1 VLLYRGGR
9 EDPRGAGWCV
19 TTLFFFEMDHHV
31 RDRDL
36 EDLDERV
43 WMVGRKERERGSKC
57 WRKLG
62 RRGVGTLGN
71 EASTNS
77 QHV

>member
-1 VLLYRGGR
+1 
-9 EDPRGAGWCV
+9 
-19 TTLFFFEMDHHV
+19 MDHHS

-36 EDLDERV
+36 ENLDERV
-43 WMVGRKERERGSKC
+43 WMVGREERERERERGSKC

-62 RRGVGTLGN
+62 RRGVGRLGN